1 VSDDPTQSTPVEPVT
16 WSTPVQP
23 APAVLPPTQPANPS
37 QPPLEPVRPI
47 ISAPRRSSSGRWLNL
62 LLGVAAAV
70 AIGGI
75 AFAVGRS
82 TAPVATGGF
91 GRGLGN
97 GGVFAGGSFD
107 PNASFAPG
115 RGGFGAGGFGA
126 GGLTV
131 SGTVASVT
139 GDTLTI
145 TTDNGRT
152 VEVSLGADTQYH
164 QQAAGTASDVTTGSK
179 VSVQLDLAGR
189 GQANGGTGGNGGGTG
204 GTGGNGTATG
214 PTGTAS
220 DVTVIP

>member
-1 VSDDPTQSTPVEPVT
+1 MSDDPTQSTPLEPVT
-16 WSTPVQP
+16 WSTPAQP
-23 APAVLPPTQPANPS
+23 TAAASAVAPPQP
-37 QPPLEPVRPI
+37 QLEPVRPTV
-47 ISAPRRSSSGRWLNL
+47 SAPRRSSSGRWLNL
-62 LLGVAAAV
+62 LLAVAAAV

-82 TAPVATGGF
+82 TAPVAAAGF

-97 GGVFAGGSFD
+97 GGVFPGGSFD
-107 PNASFAPG
+107 PNASSAPG
-115 RGGFGAGGFGA
+115 RGGFGAGG
-126 GGLTV
+126 LTV
-131 SGTVASVT
+131 EGTVESVT

-145 TTDNGRT
+145 TTDTGRT

-164 QQAAGTASDVTTGSK
+164 EQAAGTASDVTTGSK

-189 GQANGGTGGNGGGTG
+189 GQANGGQ
-204 GTGGNGTATG
+204 GGNGTANG

>member
-23 APAVLPPTQPANPS
+23 SPAASPATTS
-37 QPPLEPVRPI
+37 QPPLEPVRPTV
-47 ISAPRRSSSGRWLNL
+47 SAPRRSSSGRWLNL
-62 LLGVAAAV
+62 LLAVAAAV

-91 GRGLGN
+91 GQFRNGN
-97 GGVFAGGSFD
+97 FPGGSFD

-115 RGGFGAGGFGA
+115 RGGFFAA

-131 SGTVASVT
+131 EGTVQSVT

-145 TTDNGRT
+145 TTESGRT
-152 VEVSLGADTQYH
+152 VEVTLGADTQYH

-189 GQANGGTGGNGGGTG
+189 GQANSGQGGNG
-204 GTGGNGTATG
+204 AASG

>member
-1 VSDDPTQSTPVEPVT
+1 MSDDPTKSTPVEPVT
-16 WSTPVQP
+16 WSTPAQPTPAVTPVQP
-23 APAVLPPTQPANPS
+23 A
-37 QPPLEPVRPI
+37 LEPVRPT

-91 GRGLGN
+91 GQGFRN
-97 GGVFAGGSFD
+97 GGGNFAGGSFD

-126 GGLTV
+126 GGLAVT
-131 SGTVASVT
+131 GTVQSVT

-164 QQAAGTASDVTTGSK
+164 QQAAGTASDVKTGSK

-204 GTGGNGTATG
+204 SNGTATG

>member
-1 VSDDPTQSTPVEPVT
+1 VSDDPTQSTPVEPIWAAPT
-16 WSTPVQP
+16 TP
-23 APAVLPPTQPANPS
+23 TANPAAGAPTAPIAPS
-37 QPPLEPVRPI
+37 TQPPLEPVRPVAA
-47 ISAPRRSSSGRWLNL
+47 SPRRSSSGRWLNL

-82 TAPVATGGF
+82 TAPAPASAF
-91 GRGLGN
+91 GRNPN
-97 GGVFAGGSFD
+97 GPAFIGGSFD

-115 RGGFGAGGFGA
+115 RGNNGALFGA

-131 SGTVASVT
+131 EGTVQSVN

-145 TTDNGRT
+145 TTDDGRT
-152 VEVSLGADTQYH
+152 MEVSLGADTEYH
-164 QQAAGTASDVTTGSK
+164 QQAAGSASDVTTGSK
-179 VSVQLDLAGR
+179 VSVQLDLGR
-189 GQANGGTGGNGGGTG
+189 GQGPNGGQGGNGG
-204 GTGGNGTATG
+204 ATG

>member
-1 VSDDPTQSTPVEPVT
+1 MSDDPTQSTPVEPVT
-16 WSTPVQP
+16 WSTPAQP
-23 APAVLPPTQPANPS
+23 AQPVPPVQSTPAMLPATPAQPT
-37 QPPLEPVRPI
+37 LEPVRPT

-91 GRGLGN
+91 GQGFRNGAGN
-97 GGVFAGGSFD
+97 FAGGSFD

-115 RGGFGAGGFGA
+115 RGGFGGGFGA
-126 GGLTV
+126 AGVTV
-131 SGTVASVT
+131 AGTVQSVT

-152 VEVSLGADTQYH
+152 VQVSLGADTQYH

-189 GQANGGTGGNGGGTG
+189 GQANGGQGATG
-204 GTGGNGTATG
+204 GGNGTATG